1 MASVTK
7 VVNLGS
13 SSEGNAIYIE
23 ITLNDLGKTFTILLD
38 CGFQYNTLLRKM
50 TDNRLAIANIDTC
63 LVSHEHQDHCAS
75 ATTLVE
81 RGIPLYAPKSVF
93 DKLNIET
100 DTEFIVKEYEWQKI
114 HDDISIMGLPMEHYD
129 KDEKVYNLGYI
140 IKVANEIRIL
150 YVIDTKFLPQDLST
164 FAFDY
169 IFIEA
174 NYLEDKIK
182 FAFND
187 AVKNN
192 KVGEVAR
199 YSRLLNSHMSLENL
213 AKTLTG
219 EIRDGAKPFNLS
231 KCKAIFLTHLSSS
244 WQTNESYY
252 REFLSSYIEQNRAKV
267 KLVGQAKIIIC
278 KKEGGFL

>member
-13 SSEGNAIYIE
+13 SSEGNSIYLE
-23 ITLNDLGKTFTILLD
+23 VPLNDLEKPFTMLLD
-38 CGFQYNTLLRKM
+38 CGFAYNTLLRKM
-50 TDNRLAIANIDTC
+50 SDNRLAIGNIDAC
-63 LVSHEHQDHCAS
+63 LVSHEHKDHCAS
-75 ATTLVE
+75 AVSLVE
-81 RGIPLYAPKSVF
+81 RGIPLYAPQTVF
-93 DKLNIET
+93 DSLNIET
-100 DTEFIVKEYEWQKI
+100 DNDFVVQEYQWQKI
-114 HDDISIMGLPMEHYD
+114 HNDISIMGIPLEHYD
-129 KDEKVYNLGYI
+129 KGEKVYNLGYI
-140 IKVANEIRIL
+140 IKVANKVRIL
-150 YVIDTKFLPQDLST
+150 YVIDTKYLPQDLST

-174 NYLEDKIK
+174 NYLEDKVMW
-182 FAFND
+182 AFKD
-187 AVKNN
+187 AQRH
-192 KVGEVAR
+192 GRGGDIAR

-231 KCKAIFLTHLSSS
+231 NCKAIFLTHLSSG

-252 REFLSSYIEQNRAKV
+252 REFLSHYLEQNKGKTNANKGIKV
-267 KLVGQAKIIIC
+267 VIC